1 MNTPRNTSSAIA
13 IALALLCGAAQ
24 AGPGPQ
30 QTFAPVKSRAEAESL
45 KPKTKIAITCP
56 SCGAVTVSSV
66 DKGKAHLHSFDCP
79 VCKHSFEMDPVGS
92 GKASAGRLVCR
103 DSVTGKEM
111 PLRICAEMHR

>member
-1 MNTPRNTSSAIA
+1 MNPPRHTSTAIA
-13 IALALLCGAAQ
+13 VALALLCGVAH

-30 QTFAPVKSRAEAESL
+30 QTFAPVKNRAEAESL

-56 SCGAVTVSSV
+56 SCGAVTLSAV
-66 DKGKAHLHSFDCP
+66 DKGKAHLHSFDCA
-79 VCKHSFEMDPVGS
+79 VCKHRFEMEPVGS

-103 DSVTGKEM
+103 DSVTGKKM